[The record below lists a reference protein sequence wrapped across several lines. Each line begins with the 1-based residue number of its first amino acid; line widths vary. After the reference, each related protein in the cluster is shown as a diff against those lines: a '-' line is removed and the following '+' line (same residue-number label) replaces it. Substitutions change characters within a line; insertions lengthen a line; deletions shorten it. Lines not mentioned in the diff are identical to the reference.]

1 MWGEV
6 CKKTV
11 PAKENGKWKGLRGLS
26 PKLRKYLNL
35 RINAQATAHITFK
48 LFKRALQVA

>member
-1 MWGEV
+1 MEGAPGVKPKTKEV
-6 CKKTV
+6 
-11 PAKENGKWKGLRGLS
+11 S
-26 PKLRKYLNL
+26 QS